1 MTIAAIAMETALA
14 LPNRSPRTAGPMNGA
29 AGADAASA
37 ANTLSPSEKRSAKR
51 KNRNTSAYIP
61 TMATHIATANATSW
75 TSSLR
80 GVPTVPTKSATG
92 TAYNKT
98 MRLRTAASFAAK
110 SWCDAATKPSIKV
123 TTTGANAVRT
133 VSTKA
138 TSLRNA
144 TVRSPRTGPG
154 SWSIGM

>member
-1 MTIAAIAMETALA
+1 MHWK
-14 LPNRSPRTAGPMNGA
+14 
-29 AGADAASA
+29 
-37 ANTLSPSEKRSAKR
+37 KRQKQIQYLQAKHG
-51 KNRNTSAYIP
+51 ND
-61 TMATHIATANATSW
+61 
-75 TSSLR
+75 L
-80 GVPTVPTKSATG
+80 
-92 TAYNKT
+92 
-98 MRLRTAASFAAK
+98 RLRTAASFAAK
-110 SWCDAATKPSIKV
+110 SWCHAATKSSSKV